1 MGNVLYERKPAG
13 MRAVMDT
20 ANVSMLTDMLRAV
33 INEGTG
39 NSVRSYGLSGDYAG
53 KTGTAQNYSDG
64 WFVGYTPK
72 IVTGVWVGASSPLV
86 HFRDAR
92 GAGNATALP
101 IWANFMGSVER
112 SGLSRRYVVPFKPL
126 SASLQ
131 EKMRCPDYKPGLMD
145 EINQMFLDDEG
156 TVDDLPA
163 SAPETSTPEAAGGL
177 ERKPF

>member
-1 MGNVLYERKPAG
+1 
-13 MRAVMDT
+13 
-20 ANVSMLTDMLRAV
+20 
-33 INEGTG
+33 
-39 NSVRSYGLSGDYAG
+39 
-53 KTGTAQNYSDG
+53 
-64 WFVGYTPK
+64 
-72 IVTGVWVGASSPLV
+72 LV

-126 SASLQ
+126 SAALE

-156 TVDDLPA
+156 TVDDVPV
-163 SAPETSTPEAAGGL
+163 STPETSTPEAAGGL